1 MGLPDCHSTHLLRRT
16 ELKKRSI
23 LLNAKDN
30 VATALT
36 ELAAG
41 ERVHPELDDLS
52 YDLEVIEDIAF
63 AHKFALRD
71 IAEGEE
77 VLKYGMPIGKALND
91 IKAGE
96 WVHVH
101 NCRSHRFGFH
111 RQQYGLKA

>member
-1 MGLPDCHSTHLLRRT
+1 M
-16 ELKKRSI
+16 KRKSI
-23 LLNAKDN
+23 LLNVKDN

-36 ELAAG
+36 DLQKG
-41 ERVHPELDDLS
+41 EEVNASLDDVSVDVTL
-52 YDLEVIEDIAF
+52 LEDIQF
-63 AHKFALRD
+63 AHKYAFKD

-91 IKAGE
+91 IRAGE

-111 RQQYGLKA
+111 REQYGLKA

>member
-1 MGLPDCHSTHLLRRT
+1 LN
-16 ELKKRSI
+16 KRSI
-23 LLNAKDN
+23 LLNEKDN

-36 ELAAG
+36 ELQAG
-41 ERVHPELDDLS
+41 EAVNPELDDLS
-52 YDLEVIEDIAF
+52 YNLEVLEDIAF

-77 VLKYGMPIGKALND
+77 VLKYGMPIGKALKD

-111 RQQYGLKA
+111 REKYGLRA